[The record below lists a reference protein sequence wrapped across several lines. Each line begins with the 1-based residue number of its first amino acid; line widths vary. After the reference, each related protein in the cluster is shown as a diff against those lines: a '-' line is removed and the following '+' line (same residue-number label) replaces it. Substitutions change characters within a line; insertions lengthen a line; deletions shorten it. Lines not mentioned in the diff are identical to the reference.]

1 MTQTSDGCGLE
12 TPRHPVDPDTPR
24 GREGILNPAGDAERR
39 PK

>member
-12 TPRHPVDPDTPR
+12 TLRHPVDPDTPR

-39 PK
+39 PR